1 LAVSI
6 TEIIIIG
13 LIADWLFRR
22 LRIPGLVGMMLVGV
36 LFGPYVLGYL
46 DPNLLAIG
54 ADLRLIALIVILL
67 RAGFELNRQTLHRV
81 GIRALL
87 LSVVPAVVEGGVI
100 TLLGPRLLGLSYGE
114 SAILG
119 AVLAAVS
126 PAVVVPM
133 MIRFIQERRG
143 TEKGIPT
150 MVMAAASVDDVFV
163 IVVYGAILGLYTG
176 QKVHLAWRLASIP
189 LSVVLGIA
197 VGLAVGWGLYKLFL
211 RFNPRA
217 TKRVLVVV
225 ALAVLLVRMEHLLEA
240 WMPFAALVSAMAIGF
255 VILEKQ
261 ESMAHEISAKLAKIW
276 VFAEIILFAMVG
288 AEVNI
293 RVAVDAGPAGAV
305 LVLVAVLARA
315 AGTYLCMVRSQLTV
329 GERLFV
335 VIAYTPKATVQA
347 AIGGAP
353 LVAMRLAGMDTGPG
367 EIILAIAVLS
377 ILLTAPVGA
386 WMISLVGNRVL
397 KPEELV
403 QAGHTDPET
412 VERDILERLVVADV
426 MDPDPPTAR
435 EGDDLTKVLDVFA
448 HYRTS
453 ILPVVNKAGALLGL
467 VNLSTLKPIVGAGDR
482 LRWLLAHD
490 LMTPPPAVLRE
501 TTRLLEA
508 QQSFEATGA
517 ESLPVLEEKTGR
529 LLGLAH
535 HNDLTRT
542 VQETAAKWFAA
553 KQPSPKSETS
563 GRESSQG

>member
-1 LAVSI
+1 MAVSI
-6 TEIIIIG
+6 AEIIVLG
-13 LIADWLFRR
+13 LIADWFFRCF
-22 LRIPGLVGMMLVGV
+22 RIPGLVGMLLVGV

-67 RAGFELNRQTLHRV
+67 RAGFELNKRTLHRV
-81 GIRALL
+81 GVRALL
-87 LSVVPAVVEGGVI
+87 LSFVPAVVEGAAI
-100 TLLGPRLLGLSYGE
+100 TLAGPWLLGLSYGE

-126 PAVVVPM
+126 PAVVVPF

-150 MVMAAASVDDVFV
+150 MVLAAASVDDVFV
-163 IVVYGAILGLYTG
+163 IVVYGAIVGLYTG

-189 LSVVLGIA
+189 LSVILGIA

-288 AEVNI
+288 AQVNVH
-293 RVAVDAGPAGAV
+293 VAIDAGLAGAG
-305 LVLVAVLARA
+305 LVLLAIVARA
-315 AGTYLCMVRSQLTV
+315 VGTYLCMLGSNLTV
-329 GERLFV
+329 GERIFV

-367 EIILAIAVLS
+367 EIILAVAVLS

-386 WMISLVGNRVL
+386 WMIGLVGNRVL
-397 KPEELV
+397 KREDLV
-403 QAGHTDPET
+403 QPGHTDPET
-412 VERDILERLVVADV
+412 VERDLLERLLVADI
-426 MDPDPPTAR
+426 MDSDPPAVR
-435 EGDDLTKVLDVFA
+435 EGDDLHKVLNAFA
-448 HYRTS
+448 RCRTET
-453 ILPVVNKAGALLGL
+453 LPVVDKMGALRGL
-467 VNLSTLKPIVGAGDR
+467 VNLSTLKPVLGVSDR
-482 LRWLLAHD
+482 CRWLLAHD
-490 LMTPPPAVLRE
+490 LMTPPPATLVE
-501 TTRLLEA
+501 TASLLEA
-508 QQSFEATGA
+508 QGAFEASGTEA
-517 ESLPVLEEKTGR
+517 LPVLKEKTGN

-535 HNDLTRT
+535 RHDLTRT
-542 VQETAAKWFAA
+542 VQEAAAEWLVASR
-553 KQPSPKSETS
+553 PPRSETKGKGGS
-563 GRESSQG
+563 HD